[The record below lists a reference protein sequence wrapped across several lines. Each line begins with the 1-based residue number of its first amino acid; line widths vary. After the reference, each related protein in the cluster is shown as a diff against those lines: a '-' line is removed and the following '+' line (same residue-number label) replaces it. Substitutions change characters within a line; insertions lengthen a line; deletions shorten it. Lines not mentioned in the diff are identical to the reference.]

1 MPSRAMKTKQ
11 SSVASKGRGVAHALL
26 RRTKSSSGDV
36 VANALTVS
44 PFTTSLTSLEA
55 SLANVGLVVAL
66 APDVRPAASVRPAP
80 RLIPSR
86 ARALAFFGGRANP
99 PVFGRR
105 PRAPPPQ
112 ADTGDEV
119 AEARE
124 KLRALAD
131 VLSEASE
138 ALRHES
144 DEKAGDDGS
153 DSGGDSDGAASF
165 EDAEPGDDSPASDSP
180 EVPTS
185 STLATAV
192 TSPGALTAQ
201 ATESP
206 RIESSRSKRWYGR
219 NVERAKLFFGVVPGH
234 DDPDAAALPEEPRG
248 WVPMISPTG
257 NGRVAWDLLIAIF
270 LLYITMVE
278 PLSLSFL
285 PDAVLAWGTPLGT
298 INRVVD
304 VVFLVDIC
312 LNMRT
317 GYVDEDKA
325 LVMDPKR
332 ARAAYLQSWF
342 PLDFVSSM
350 PPVIEV
356 IMYAAKSSSSGGSGA
371 RIVRLARVLK
381 ISKLLRLAKLM
392 KLTDRDSAFAD
403 SVEDF
408 MASSS
413 SMFAVR
419 CFSMMVASFVL
430 AHLLACFMAVSG
442 PGWLETYVPDGRP
455 GARDVSPDDWYWF
468 RQYVVAFYWA
478 FTTMTSVGYGDVT
491 PESDAE
497 RIYAIFAM
505 MIGVA
510 FYSYI
515 IATVASMV
523 TAADAKSVIY
533 FERMDQLSSW
543 MRHYKFEMSLRRRT
557 RRFFK
562 QFYATRS
569 AIDERSILENL
580 APQLQE
586 AVSSYLLHTFVKTH
600 PLFCN
605 FPEGTLWKI
614 LAIVRTIQFEPDTDV
629 VATGSPSSA
638 LFILLSGSCECV
650 LPRPGDVLGPGAPK
664 VPRRRSSEKLEIPPD
679 AEGAAA
685 ETPGERVTIGPG
697 ASFGE
702 LCLLGVRASSLVT
715 VRTLTPVE
723 CFLVQRD
730 AFLDSFAN
738 LPEVLDS
745 MIAKRTLFLKHQ
757 VRLPPKTRARAP
769 GLAAPRRAS
778 APAIV
783 RFNSGGEPGGDGALG
798 TSSSAPGRVGSPGLG
813 PLVRQPTL

>member
-1 MPSRAMKTKQ
+1 MPSRAMKKKQ
-11 SSVASKGRGVAHALL
+11 SSGGSKGRGVAHALL

-66 APDVRPAASVRPAP
+66 APD
-80 RLIPSR
+80 
-86 ARALAFFGGRANP
+86 
-99 PVFGRR
+99 
-105 PRAPPPQ
+105 

-153 DSGGDSDGAASF
+153 DSGGDSDGAASV

-192 TSPGALTAQ
+192 TSPGTSVRTSALTAQ
-201 ATESP
+201 TTDA

-234 DDPDAAALPEEPRG
+234 DDPDANVLPEEPRG

-317 GYVDEDKA
+317 GYVNEDKA
-325 LVMDPKR
+325 LVMDPKL
-332 ARAAYLQSWF
+332 ARTAYLQSWF

-356 IMYAAKSSSSGGSGA
+356 VMFAAKSSSSGGSGA

-600 PLFCN
+600 PLFSN

-664 VPRRRSSEKLEIPPD
+664 VPRRRSSEKLEVPPD
-679 AEGAAA
+679 ADGAAA
-685 ETPGERVTIGPG
+685 ETPGERVAIGPG

-757 VRLPPKTRARAP
+757 VRLPPKTRADRK
-769 GLAAPRRAS
+769 S
-778 APAIV
+778 V
-783 RFNSGGEPGGDGALG
+783 
-798 TSSSAPGRVGSPGLG
+798 V
-813 PLVRQPTL
+813 

>member
-1 MPSRAMKTKQ
+1 MPSRAMKKKQ
-11 SSVASKGRGVAHALL
+11 SSGGSKGRGVAHALL

-66 APDVRPAASVRPAP
+66 APD
-80 RLIPSR
+80 
-86 ARALAFFGGRANP
+86 
-99 PVFGRR
+99 
-105 PRAPPPQ
+105 

-153 DSGGDSDGAASF
+153 DSGGDSDGAASV

-192 TSPGALTAQ
+192 TSPGTSVGLALTQ
-201 ATESP
+201 RRRTD

-234 DDPDAAALPEEPRG
+234 DDPDANVLPEEPRG

-317 GYVDEDKA
+317 GYVNEDKA
-325 LVMDPKR
+325 LVMDPKL
-332 ARAAYLQSWF
+332 ARTAYLQSWF

-356 IMYAAKSSSSGGSGA
+356 VMFAAKSSSSGGSGA

-543 MRHYKFEMSLRRRT
+543 MRHYKFEMSLRRHAALL
-557 RRFFK
+557 
-562 QFYATRS
+562 QA
-569 AIDERSILENL
+569 
-580 APQLQE
+580 LQE

-600 PLFCN
+600 PLFSN

-664 VPRRRSSEKLEIPPD
+664 
-679 AEGAAA
+679 
-685 ETPGERVTIGPG
+685 
-697 ASFGE
+697 
-702 LCLLGVRASSLVT
+702 
-715 VRTLTPVE
+715 
-723 CFLVQRD
+723 
-730 AFLDSFAN
+730 
-738 LPEVLDS
+738 
-745 MIAKRTLFLKHQ
+745 
-757 VRLPPKTRARAP
+757 
-769 GLAAPRRAS
+769 
-778 APAIV
+778 
-783 RFNSGGEPGGDGALG
+783 
-798 TSSSAPGRVGSPGLG
+798 
-813 PLVRQPTL
+813 PTL

>member
-1 MPSRAMKTKQ
+1 MPSRAMKKKQ
-11 SSVASKGRGVAHALL
+11 SSGGSKGRGVAHALL

-80 RLIPSR
+80 PASTVAR
-86 ARALAFFGGRANP
+86 ARSSAEERIPAPDADRA
-99 PVFGRR
+99 
-105 PRAPPPQ
+105 PQ

-119 AEARE
+119 AEAR
-124 KLRALAD
+124 R
-131 VLSEASE
+131 S
-138 ALRHES
+138 
-144 DEKAGDDGS
+144 
-153 DSGGDSDGAASF
+153 SG
-165 EDAEPGDDSPASDSP
+165 PW
-180 EVPTS
+180 PTRR
-185 STLATAV
+185 T
-192 TSPGALTAQ
+192 
-201 ATESP
+201 P

-234 DDPDAAALPEEPRG
+234 DDPDANVLPEEPRG

-317 GYVDEDKA
+317 GYVNEDKA
-325 LVMDPKR
+325 LVMDPKL
-332 ARAAYLQSWF
+332 ARTAYLQSWF

-356 IMYAAKSSSSGGSGA
+356 VMFAAKSSSSGGSGA

-600 PLFCN
+600 PLFSN

-664 VPRRRSSEKLEIPPD
+664 VPRRRSSEKLEVPPD
-679 AEGAAA
+679 ADGAAA
-685 ETPGERVTIGPG
+685 ETPGERVAIGPG

-730 AFLDSFAN
+730 ARLLREPPGGPRLDDREADA
-738 LPEVLDS
+738 LP
-745 MIAKRTLFLKHQ
+745 Q
-757 VRLPPKTRARAP
+757 AP
-769 GLAAPRRAS
+769 GPPPAEDAGPRAGPRRAPPRVR
-778 APAIV
+778 PAIV
-783 RFNSGGEPGGDGALG
+783 RFNSGGEPERDGALG

>member
-1 MPSRAMKTKQ
+1 MPSRAMKKKQ
-11 SSVASKGRGVAHALL
+11 SSGGSKGRGVAHALL

-66 APDVRPAASVRPAP
+66 APD
-80 RLIPSR
+80 
-86 ARALAFFGGRANP
+86 
-99 PVFGRR
+99 
-105 PRAPPPQ
+105 

-153 DSGGDSDGAASF
+153 DSGGDSDGAASV

-192 TSPGALTAQ
+192 TSPGTSVRTSALTAQ
-201 ATESP
+201 TTDA

-234 DDPDAAALPEEPRG
+234 DDPDANVLPEEPRG

-285 PDAVLAWGTPLGT
+285 PDA
-298 INRVVD
+298 R
-304 VVFLVDIC
+304 
-312 LNMRT
+312 RQ
-317 GYVDEDKA
+317 
-325 LVMDPKR
+325 R
-332 ARAAYLQSWF
+332 R
-342 PLDFVSSM
+342 
-350 PPVIEV
+350 
-356 IMYAAKSSSSGGSGA
+356 A

-600 PLFCN
+600 PLFSN

-664 VPRRRSSEKLEIPPD
+664 VPRRRSSEKLEVPPD
-679 AEGAAA
+679 ADGAAA
-685 ETPGERVTIGPG
+685 ETPGERVAIGPG

-783 RFNSGGEPGGDGALG
+783 RFNSGGEPERDGALG